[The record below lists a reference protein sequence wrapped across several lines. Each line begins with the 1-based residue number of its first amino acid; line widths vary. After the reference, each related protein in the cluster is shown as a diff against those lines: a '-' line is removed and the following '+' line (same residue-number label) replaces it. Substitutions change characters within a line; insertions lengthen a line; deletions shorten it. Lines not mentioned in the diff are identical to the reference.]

1 MDIAFK
7 HQWTCSFQI
16 LFEDD
21 ADVVVVAAV
30 PDWLLPDP
38 ELVKCAED
46 DMSELSDGDLDEDA
60 EVADAEAWT
69 YSRLGLPKGHLAWKK
84 EEKKVDFASSD
95 KNEGTHS

>member
-1 MDIAFK
+1 M
-7 HQWTCSFQI
+7 
-16 LFEDD
+16 FEDD

-60 EVADAEAWT
+60 EVADAEA
-69 YSRLGLPKGHLAWKK
+69 
-84 EEKKVDFASSD
+84 
-95 KNEGTHS
+95 